1 MDAPDGKQ
9 LDDIKP
15 EYISLRRW
23 KHGLGKRQRQY
34 LAKFWDQ
41 EMHEAYWPDQEFF
54 LEYPQLADYLDAL
67 HLPLV

>member
-9 LDDIKP
+9 LDDIEP
-15 EYISLRRW
+15 EYILLRRW
-23 KHGLGKRQRQY
+23 KHGLGKRKRQY
-34 LAKFWDQ
+34 LTKIWDQ

-54 LEYPQLADYLDAL
+54 QEYPQLTDYLDAL